1 MAIGINDLDDDDYGM
16 GFEPTQQQQSNT
28 PESPT
33 LTYEQ
38 NYNQNYSTSQNN
50 DDSFVSDFLKTKGI
64 DDISKIKF
72 EDENGNIE
80 ERSWDSLTREE
91 QFNILNTPLEPQAVD
106 NSNSD
111 LSDEEIQFLNQ
122 LRQNN
127 MTPTQY
133 IQAIQQQNQQPQE
146 PQYKIDDL
154 SDDELYLLDLES
166 RVGEL
171 TDEVAAQALTN
182 AKQND
187 ELFKK
192 QVDGI
197 RKEYKEREDYQLQQQ
212 QAEIEQQQ
220 QEAYNKFQDS
230 VINSISEFNT
240 IGNLDLN
247 FDDSDKE
254 ELAQFMLSRDEAGNN
269 YLWQALQDPDT
280 LVRAAWFILNGD
292 EAFNSISDYFVNQI
306 KQVSENQYKKGFEEG
321 RNGKQPSRPQV
332 VINTQKSN
340 QHRSYNSIN
349 DLDDDD

>member
-1 MAIGINDLDDDDYGM
+1 MAIGINDLDDDDYGT
-16 GFEPTQQQQSNT
+16 GFEPTQQQQQPEPPVVTPQQSSN
-28 PESPT
+28 
-33 LTYEQ
+33 Q
-38 NYNQNYSTSQNN
+38 

-64 DDISKIKF
+64 DDISRIKF

-80 ERSWDSLTREE
+80 ERDWHTLTREE
-91 QFNILNTPLEPQAVD
+91 QFNILNTPLETPPAD

-111 LSDEEIQFLNQ
+111 LSEEEIQFLNQ

-127 MTPTQY
+127 MTPSQY
-133 IQAIQQQNQQPQE
+133 IQSIQQQAPQE

-182 AKQND
+182 AKQNE

-220 QEAYNKFQDS
+220 QEAYNQFQDS
-230 VINSISEFNT
+230 ITKAISEFNT

-269 YLWQALQDPDT
+269 YLWQALQDPNT

-292 EAFNSISDYFVNQI
+292 EALNSISDYFVNQI

-332 VINTQKSN
+332 VINTQKTN